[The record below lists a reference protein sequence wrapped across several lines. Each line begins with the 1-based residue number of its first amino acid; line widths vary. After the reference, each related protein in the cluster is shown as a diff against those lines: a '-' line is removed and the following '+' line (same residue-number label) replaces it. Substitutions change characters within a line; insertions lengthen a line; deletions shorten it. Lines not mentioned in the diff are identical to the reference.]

1 MFFFPVLYFMV
12 TNYYSRFIALF
23 ASELR
28 MGVET
33 TIRREIVE
41 FWE

>member
-1 MFFFPVLYFMV
+1 MFFFSVLYFMV